1 MNWKARAQSLAKN
14 SLTNAAG
21 GAKGSALSL
30 AVGFAVYH
38 LWSWVNQQT
47 WAPAS
52 PWVMPA
58 GLAILGHFLKRKYP
72 AVGVAMLGAVGFALA
87 TTLTMQKIAKQ
98 NAAGRADAKGLP
110 FGYDAALIREGND
123 AQGFGDAAL
132 IREALPG
139 LAARRPS

>member
-38 LWSWVNQQT
+38 LWSWINQQT
-47 WAPAS
+47 WAPQS

-98 NAAGRADAKGLP
+98 QGAAAAKDAKGFYQHDAALIQEARGFSP
-110 FGYDAALIREGND
+110 MDAALIRD
-123 AQGFGDAAL
+123 AM
-132 IREALPG
+132 PG
-139 LAARRPS
+139 

>member
-1 MNWKARAQSLAKN
+1 MNWKARAQSLAKH

-38 LWSWVNQQT
+38 LWAWINQQT

-87 TTLTMQKIAKQ
+87 TTLKMQAIAKA
-98 NAAGRADAKGLP
+98 NGSPDAKGLYP
-110 FGYDAALIREGND
+110 GDAALVQEARGFSPIDAALIREV
-123 AQGFGDAAL
+123 
-132 IREALPG
+132 
-139 LAARRPS
+139 ARG